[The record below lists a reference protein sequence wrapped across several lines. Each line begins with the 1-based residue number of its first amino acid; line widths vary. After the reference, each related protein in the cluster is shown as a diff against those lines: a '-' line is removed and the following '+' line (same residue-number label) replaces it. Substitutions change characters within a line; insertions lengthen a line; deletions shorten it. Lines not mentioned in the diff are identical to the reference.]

1 VRLEGLNGLLGS
13 ITMMY
18 VRKDEL
24 VPKLPLVHNGGL
36 EFGADFAVEDLKID
50 IVRMVGEV
58 AHDGVVGSQP
68 MFVGPVNKG
77 CRGLRRMMYWLP
89 M

>member
-1 VRLEGLNGLLGS
+1 MNGLLGS
-13 ITMMY
+13 IATMY
-18 VRKDEL
+18 VWRDEL

-58 AHDGVVGSQP
+58 AHDGVVGGQSV
-68 MFVGPVNKG
+68 FVGPVNSLTG
-77 CRGLRRMMYWLP
+77 NYVLQVLRRG
-89 M
+89 

>member
-1 VRLEGLNGLLGS
+1 MACLAALQ
-13 ITMMY
+13 Y
-18 VRKDEL
+18 VRRDKL
-24 VPKLPLVHNGGL
+24 VPDLPLVHNGGL
-36 EFGADFAVEDLKID
+36 EFGADLIVEDLKIN
-50 IVRMVGEV
+50 VMPTVGKAV
-58 AHDGVVGSQP
+58 HDGVVGSQP